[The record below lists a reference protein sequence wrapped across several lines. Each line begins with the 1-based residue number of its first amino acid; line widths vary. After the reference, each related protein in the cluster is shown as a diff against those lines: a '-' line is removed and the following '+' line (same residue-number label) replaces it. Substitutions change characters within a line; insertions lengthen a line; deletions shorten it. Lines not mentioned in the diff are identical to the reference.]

1 MGVET
6 MPTHD
11 VFLKIETVESAR
23 SAPSVSEI
31 VVTKAVDCTS
41 PLLFDE
47 EGAGRVFAFDGD
59 SQTAGAHSG
68 GINACLCDGS
78 VRFLNDSIMVD
89 YDPYVTV
96 DYFL

>member
-1 MGVET
+1 

-11 VFLKIETVESAR
+11 VVLKIETVEGAR

-31 VVTKAVDCTS
+31 VVTKSLDCTS

-47 EGAGRVFAFDGD
+47 EAAARFFAFDGD
-59 SQTAGAHSG
+59 SQTAGAHPG

-78 VRFLNDSIMVD
+78 VRLLNDGITVD
-89 YDPYVTV
+89 YNPYVTV
-96 DYFL
+96 DFFL